1 MSDEFFKL
9 MDVGLAGMQHHTT
22 EGVRAALAGAPI
34 GRVLALVP
42 EPTNKFDPC
51 AVKVV
56 DKGMDMIGYIPR
68 THSGMVSRL
77 LANGYD
83 VRCKLGVV
91 DARYCTAVITLA
103 LRSLKREST

>member
-1 MSDEFFKL
+1 MSDEWFKM
-9 MDVGLAGMQHHTT
+9 MDVGLAGMQHHMTDA
-22 EGVRAALAGAPI
+22 VRQALAGAPT

-42 EPTNKFDPC
+42 EPTNRYDSN

-68 THSGMVSRL
+68 EHSGMVSRM
-77 LANGYD
+77 LAHGYD
-83 VRCKLGVV
+83 VRCKLGAV

-103 LRSLKREST
+103 LPSRK